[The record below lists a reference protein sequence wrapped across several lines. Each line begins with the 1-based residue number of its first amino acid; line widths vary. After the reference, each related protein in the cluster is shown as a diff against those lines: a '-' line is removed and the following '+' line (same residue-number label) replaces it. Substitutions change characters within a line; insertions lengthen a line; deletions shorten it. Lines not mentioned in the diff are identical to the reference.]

1 MPVYDYLCAECGPFS
16 EIRPMAECDL
26 PLDCPHCGDEAPR
39 AILTAPRLGGMSRE
53 LMLAH
58 ATNEKSQH
66 APSSLSAMKAE
77 SGKKKHGAGCSC
89 CSGGKIKSRK
99 TLQRKDGS
107 KSFPTA
113 RPWMISH

>member
-1 MPVYDYLCAECGPFS
+1 MPVYDYLCSECGPFS
-16 EIRPMAECDL
+16 EIRPMVECDL
-26 PLDCPHCGDEAPR
+26 PLDCPHCGSEAPR

-58 ATNEKSQH
+58 ATNEKSRH
-66 APSSLSAMKAE
+66 APSTLSALKAD

-89 CSGGKIKSRK
+89 CSGGMKSRT
-99 TLQRKDGS
+99 TLRRKDGS